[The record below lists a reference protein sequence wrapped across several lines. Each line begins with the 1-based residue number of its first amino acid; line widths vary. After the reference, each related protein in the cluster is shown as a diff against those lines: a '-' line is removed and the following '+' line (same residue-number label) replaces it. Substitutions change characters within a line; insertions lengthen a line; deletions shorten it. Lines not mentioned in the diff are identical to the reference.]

1 MGGTVMKRLLLLV
14 LALLILAG
22 CQEKPLLSK
31 QDNLHES
38 VLNYYQLSNPV
49 FKSDNLE
56 AKVELV
62 KVETEENIYYRY
74 LIVFVPLYVE
84 NMQFKYAQ
92 IEYLDQQLQD
102 YIDSLVPLEGG
113 YDQMNMLLS
122 KQTNIDWPI
131 YKEIEDFRAT
141 LWATYLTL
149 PKKEIAEGKYSIE
162 QIDNMMANFE
172 LVIGFN
178 KFKDTIKVENL
189 AMIVVDEVDQYNRGD
204 IETMRKD
211 TSPLMYF
218 TSYTF
223 ENEIDILI
231 ELSD

>member
-1 MGGTVMKRLLLLV
+1 
-14 LALLILAG
+14 
-22 CQEKPLLSK
+22 
-31 QDNLHES
+31 
-38 VLNYYQLSNPV
+38 
-49 FKSDNLE
+49 
-56 AKVELV
+56 
-62 KVETEENIYYRY
+62 
-74 LIVFVPLYVE
+74 
-84 NMQFKYAQ
+84 MQFKYAQ

-102 YIDSLVPLEGG
+102 YIDSLVPLEGS

-122 KQTNIDWPI
+122 KQTNLDWPI

-149 PKKEIAEGKYSIE
+149 SKKEIAEGKYSIE

-189 AMIVVDEVDQYNRGD
+189 AMIVVDETTQYNRGD

-231 ELSD
+231 ELAD